1 MKHRGLLLVF
11 IAAALITFGLSSTA
25 LAFHA
30 GGVATCDGCHTMH
43 NSING
48 EPVAGTGPDRSAL
61 TLGSDPSSTCLNC
74 HYDAPAGRS
83 SSYHVM
89 SDDGHYLHAGG
100 DFFWVRK
107 DYSYIVRGNTITSYG
122 QDHGHSIVAED
133 YGMTAQTGAGSVSP
147 GGDYPVAYLGCTSC
161 HDPHGTVTTRTGA
174 IGVSGSYGGDVP
186 AGTIAGNFRL
196 LADNGYRTQNLTYT
210 LPDGPPKAVSTND
223 SVTDDHH
230 TDYGQYMTA
239 FCANCHGEFAN
250 MPLKHPVGPVNGS
263 LGKTNNTTGQTYA
276 MTYNNY
282 VKTGDFSG
290 GANGWP
296 SPVGTG
302 PYLELVPF
310 ERNTDTGLAIDST
323 DGPNGSSNVMCLT
336 CHRAHAS
343 AFDSAG
349 RWDFSVEFVAE
360 SHPAEGDIDVG
371 DITPGTAPQ
380 ITAYYGR
387 DMESLFG
394 EFQRS
399 LCNKCHAK
407 D

>member
-43 NSING
+43 NSVNG
-48 EPVAGTGPDRSAL
+48 QPVAGTGLDRSAL

-74 HYDAPAGRS
+74 HYDAPAGRA

-100 DFFWVRK
+100 DFFWVQK
-107 DYSYIVRGNTITSYG
+107 DYSYIVRGNTVTSYG
-122 QDHGHSIVAED
+122 QDHGHSIVAFD
-133 YGMTAQTGAGSVSP
+133 YGLTKDPDRPTAP
-147 GGDYPVAYLGCTSC
+147 GGDYPSAYLGCSSC
-161 HDPHGTVTTRTGA
+161 HDPHGTVTSRSGA
-174 IGVSGSYGGDVP
+174 ISVSGSYGATPVGT
-186 AGTIAGNFRL
+186 TIAGNFRL
-196 LADNGYRTQNLTYT
+196 LADQGYRTQTVTYDY
-210 LPDGPPKAVSTND
+210 PDNKPPIAVSTND
-223 SVTDDHH
+223 SVTDNHH
-230 TDYGQYMTA
+230 TDYGKYMTA
-239 FCANCHGEFAN
+239 FCANCHGTFTGQQ
-250 MPLKHPVGPVNGS
+250 KHPVGPTDGS
-263 LGKTNNTTGQTYA
+263 LSKPQNTPGAGNYFYQTY
-276 MTYNNY
+276 NQY

-290 GANGWP
+290 AGWP

-310 ERNTDTGLAIDST
+310 ERNTDQGLTIDST
-323 DGPNGSSNVMCLT
+323 TGPNGSSNVMCLT

-343 AFDSAG
+343 AFESAG
-349 RWDFSVEFVAE
+349 RWDFTAEFVAE
-360 SHPAEGDIDVG
+360 SHPAEGDINVD
-371 DITPGTAPQ
+371 DITPGTAPE

-387 DMESLFG
+387 DMGQLFG
-394 EFQRS
+394 EYQRS